1 MNDKMRNIRFFLSVA
16 FAILLIS
23 GCGQN
28 PLGSDL
34 EDLLPIS
41 EVRPL
46 EEDMFDMLN
55 SDRADSGLYPLLHN
69 EDLRDVARDHSEDMY
84 LRDFFSHTNP
94 DGDSPADRA
103 DFAGIDYIAIGE
115 NIAMNTYD
123 NPVESAQEALMDSPG
138 YRANILSVEYN
149 NVGVGIASDGETYY
163 FTQLFADLSIP
174 TYKSITTIIF
184 EPAEERWPDRLE
196 TFNEVWNR

>member
-1 MNDKMRNIRFFLSVA
+1 VIIRRTCIY
-16 FAILLIS
+16 AIFSAI
-23 GCGQN
+23 QTRTAIAQ
-28 PLGSDL
+28 PT
-34 EDLLPIS
+34 
-41 EVRPL
+41 
-46 EEDMFDMLN
+46 
-55 SDRADSGLYPLLHN
+55 
-69 EDLRDVARDHSEDMY
+69 ARI
-84 LRDFFSHTNP
+84 
-94 DGDSPADRA
+94 SPAD
-103 DFAGIDYIAIGE
+103 YIVIGE

-138 YRANILSVEYN
+138 HRANILSVEYN

-184 EPAEERWPDRLE
+184 APAKKCWPDRLE